1 MMAHFGCARYL
12 KAMGD
17 WSSRRCAMKWED
29 LPADIQRQIRAGNLP
44 KLERKLPPGPPQ
56 PRQPRTD
63 PLEVPRLRPEVH
75 GVAAAQNHANEA
87 GHVRIELILPT
98 EDDQ

>member
-1 MMAHFGCARYL
+1 
-12 KAMGD
+12 
-17 WSSRRCAMKWED
+17 MKWED

-56 PRQPRTD
+56 PRQPRTTRWQCHD
-63 PLEVPRLRPEVH
+63 CGLKFTAWLT
-75 GVAAAQNHANEA
+75 AQNHANEA

-98 EDDQ
+98 EDDR